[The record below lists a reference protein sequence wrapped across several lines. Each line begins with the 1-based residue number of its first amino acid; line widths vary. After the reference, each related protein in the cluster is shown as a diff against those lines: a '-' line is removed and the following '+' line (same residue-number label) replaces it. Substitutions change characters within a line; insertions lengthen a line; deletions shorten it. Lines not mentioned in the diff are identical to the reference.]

1 MSLAS
6 SPDRD
11 KPPNCY
17 LLKVMH
23 KKLSVSRLKRAV
35 VEPDIVPPEGA
46 ERENQLRLHF
56 SIRQAV
62 NEWLR
67 PAVRLELLLISEAS
81 M

>member
-1 MSLAS
+1 
-6 SPDRD
+6 
-11 KPPNCY
+11 
-17 LLKVMH
+17 MH

-56 SIRQAV
+56 PIRQAV

-67 PAVRLELLLISEAS
+67 PAVRLDVMFAG
-81 M
+81 